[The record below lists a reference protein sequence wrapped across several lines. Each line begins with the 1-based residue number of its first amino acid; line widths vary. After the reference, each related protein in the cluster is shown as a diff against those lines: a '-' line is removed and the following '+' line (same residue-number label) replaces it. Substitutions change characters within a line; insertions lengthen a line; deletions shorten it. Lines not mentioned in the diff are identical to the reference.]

1 MVSNKLVR
9 VYLKNLKIFVIV
21 ALLSTITMGVRAQS
35 QVECH
40 LMADMVSNYIWRGQ
54 ELGHVSLQPELSVA
68 WKGLSL
74 ATWGSVGLTNHK
86 DDVREIDLT
95 LTYMTGGL
103 SFGIVDYWDDG
114 NDSRYFYYKQ
124 DGTGHA
130 FEGFI
135 SYDFGPVSAS
145 WQTYFAGNDY
155 QEDDGEHQSTNGKR
169 AYSSYLEL
177 SAPFRIATCDWD
189 AKVGLVPWKS
199 GTYEVSGFSVTNLSL
214 RTTKV
219 IHITKA
225 FDLPL
230 FGQLVANPASQ
241 HFYFVFGLTLKV
253 L

>member
-1 MVSNKLVR
+1 MI

-21 ALLSTITMGVRAQS
+21 AMLSTGTMSVRAQR
-35 QVECH
+35 QVESH
-40 LMADMVSNYIWRGQ
+40 LKADIVSNYIWRGKDM
-54 ELGHVSLQPELSVA
+54 GHVSLQPELSVA

-74 ATWGSVGLTNHK
+74 AAWGSVGLTNHK

-114 NDSRYFYYKQ
+114 SDSRYFYYKL
-124 DGTGHA
+124 DATGHL

-135 SYDFGPVSAS
+135 SYDFGPMSAS
-145 WQTYFAGNDY
+145 WQTYFAGRDY
-155 QEDDGEHQSTNGKR
+155 QADNDKR
-169 AYSSYLEL
+169 AYSSYFEL
-177 SAPFRIATCDWD
+177 SAPFRFATCDWN

-199 GTYEVSGFSVTNLSL
+199 NIYEVDGFNVTNLSL
-214 RTTKV
+214 CATKA
-219 IHITKA
+219 IQITKS

-230 FGQLVANPASQ
+230 FGQVIANPASQ
-241 HFYFVFGLTLKV
+241 HFYFVFGLTLKA

>member
-9 VYLKNLKIFVIV
+9 VHLKNLKIFVIV
-21 ALLSTITMGVRAQS
+21 AMLSTASMGIRAQS
-35 QVECH
+35 QIECH
-40 LMADMVSNYIWRGQ
+40 LMADIVSNYIWRGQ
-54 ELGHVSLQPELSVA
+54 DLGHVSLQPELSVA

-74 ATWGSVGLTNHK
+74 AAWGSVGLTNHK

-124 DGTGHA
+124 NGTGHA

-155 QEDDGEHQSTNGKR
+155 QNDNGKR
-169 AYSSYLEL
+169 AYSSYFEL
-177 SAPFRIATCDWD
+177 SAPFRFATCDWD

-199 GTYEVSGFSVTNLSL
+199 GIYEVGGFNVANLSL
-214 RTTKV
+214 RATKV
-219 IHITKA
+219 IQITKS

-230 FGQLVANPASQ
+230 FGRLVANPASQ
-241 HFYFVFGLTLKV
+241 HFYFVFGLTLKA

>member
-1 MVSNKLVR
+1 MR
-9 VYLKNLKIFVIV
+9 VYLKKLKIYVIV
-21 ALLSTITMGVRAQS
+21 ALLPTAIMGVRAQS

-40 LMADMVSNYIWRGQ
+40 LMADIVSNYIWRGQ
-54 ELGHVSLQPELSVA
+54 DMGHVSLQPELSVA

-74 ATWGSVGLTNHK
+74 AAWGSVGLTNHK

-103 SFGIVDYWDDG
+103 SFGILDYWDDG

-124 DGTGHA
+124 NGTGHA

-155 QEDDGEHQSTNGKR
+155 QNDNGKR
-169 AYSSYLEL
+169 AYSSYFEL
-177 SAPFRIATCDWD
+177 SAPFRFATCDWD

-199 GTYEVSGFSVTNLSL
+199 GIYEVGGFNVANLSL
-214 RTTKV
+214 RATKV
-219 IHITKA
+219 IQITKS

-230 FGQLVANPASQ
+230 FGRLVANPASQ
-241 HFYFVFGLTLKV
+241 HFYFVFGLTLKA